1 MCRRCIS
8 LNITSVMHDLLGG
21 GILVGSYPSAWKDGN
36 KVVSY
41 IYKHYQLQHIFL
53 YDKEIGNRSTNK
65 LPNESVFV

>member
-1 MCRRCIS
+1 VYKFKY
-8 LNITSVMHDLLGG
+8 NICDAGSGGG

-53 YDKEIGNRSTNK
+53 YDKEIGNRLTNK